1 MSEGH
6 LPWMG
11 EVEPEGRWRAA
22 ARSIDMKIGYS
33 EVYSGEQDRGADF
46 VRDSVRFLD
55 AHGFDSVWLPE
66 HVVLFDEYT
75 SEYPYGTPG
84 RQAVTRSRPEDGNEG
99 VRGFMDGVVLAAMI
113 AQHTE
118 RMRVGTYIVIL
129 GQRNPVVFARQVATL
144 DHATQGRVNLGVGVG
159 WSREEY
165 ESLGVPFE
173 RRGARVDEYIDAMRA
188 LWTEDPSEFHGEFV
202 DFGPL
207 RAYPKP
213 VQQPHPPILVGGQSR
228 RGIQRA
234 AEKGD
239 GLILYN
245 LEIRDIEVCLD
256 ELDRCLE
263 GTSRSLADMT
273 VVVGRRNEGRTE
285 EAWDSDRR
293 FIEACREMGVISEVV
308 CSPRFP
314 AGDRW
319 FEYMESYMRALGMPD
334 TSGTH

>member
-6 LPWMG
+6 LPWMDD
-11 EVEPEGRWRAA
+11 VEPEGRWRSSS
-22 ARSIDMKIGYS
+22 RPIDMRIGYS
-33 EVYSGEQDRGADF
+33 EVYSGEVGRRSDF
-46 VRDSVRFLD
+46 VRETTRFLD
-55 AHGFDSVWLPE
+55 ANGFDSVWLPE

-84 RQAVTRSRPEDGNEG
+84 RQAVTRTRPEAGNEG

-113 AQHTE
+113 AQHSE

-144 DHATQGRVNLGVGVG
+144 DQVTDGRVNLGVGVG
-159 WSREEY
+159 WSQQEY

-188 LWTEDPSEFHGEFV
+188 LWVDDPSEFHGEFA

-207 RAYPKP
+207 RAHPKP
-213 VQQPHPPILVGGQSR
+213 LQQPHPPILVGGQSR
-228 RGIQRA
+228 RGIRRA

-245 LEIRDIEVCLD
+245 LEIRDIEICLD
-256 ELDRCLE
+256 ELDRCLD
-263 GTSRSLADMT
+263 GTERSLADMN
-273 VVVGRRNEGRTE
+273 VVVGRRNEGRDE
-285 EAWDSDRR
+285 ESWDADRQ
-293 FIEACREMGVISEVV
+293 FIEECRSMGVISEVV

-314 AGDRW
+314 AGDAW
-319 FEYMESYMRALGMPD
+319 FAYMEQYVDALGLAGAD
-334 TSGTH
+334 R